1 MTSTVFTVFMPI
13 ALGLVM
19 FGLGLTLTVADF
31 ARVLKYPKAAAV
43 ALTCQLVVLPRSVTA
58 WLSRSAWRARWRWG

>member
-31 ARVLKYPKAAAV
+31 ARVLNYPKAAAV
-43 ALTCQLVVLPRSVTA
+43 A
-58 WLSRSAWRARWRWG
+58 WRWG